1 VEARDF
7 RGRYSEFTALG
18 AEVVG
23 VSSDTASRHA
33 AFAKTLNLPFP
44 LVSDKDGEIAKA
56 FGVTRAGGWLP
67 SKRVTFVIDSGG
79 TVRKAVSAELD
90 VSAHARVALEAV
102 QALD

>member
-23 VSSDTASRHA
+23 VSNDSASRHA
-33 AFAKTLNLPFP
+33 AFAKTLDLPFP
-44 LVSDKDGEIAKA
+44 LVSDKGGKIAQA
-56 FGVTRAGGWLP
+56 YGLTRAGGWLP

-90 VSAHARVALEAV
+90 VSAHARKALEALR
-102 QALD
+102 ALD

>member
-1 VEARDF
+1 MEARDF

-23 VSSDTASRHA
+23 VSHDNASRHT
-33 AFAKTLNLPFP
+33 AFSKALDLPFP
-44 LVSDKDGEIAKA
+44 LVSDNGGKIAKA
-56 FGVTRAGGWLP
+56 YGVTRAGGWLP

-79 TVRKAVSAELD
+79 TIRKTISAELD
-90 VSAHARVALEAV
+90 VSAHARQALEAV

>member
-7 RGRYSEFTALG
+7 RGQYSKFTALG

-23 VSSDTASRHA
+23 VSNDTASRHT
-33 AFAKTLNLPFP
+33 AFAKTLDLPFP
-44 LVSDKDGEIAKA
+44 LVSDKGGEIAKA
-56 FGVTRAGGWLP
+56 YGLTRAGGWLP

-90 VSAHARVALEAV
+90 VSAHAREALEAV

>member
-23 VSSDTASRHA
+23 VSNDSASRHA
-33 AFAKTLNLPFP
+33 AFAKTLGLPFP
-44 LVSDKDGEIAKA
+44 LVSDEGGEIAKA
-56 FGVTRAGGWLP
+56 YGVTRAGGWLP

-79 TVRKAVSAELD
+79 TVRRAVSAELD
-90 VSAHARVALEAV
+90 VRTHAREALEAV
-102 QALD
+102 QALE